1 MPGQILLFPSAEAPA
16 GYPIV
21 PRALPF
27 SLSPASLRYKE
38 AFAEEREVL
47 LTNYPMVVV
56 KCFSR
61 RGNVLQIYGVWINE
75 K

>member
-1 MPGQILLFPSAEAPA
+1 MHGQTLLLSSAEAPA

-27 SLSPASLRYKE
+27 SLSPGSLRYKE
-38 AFAEEREVL
+38 AFADEREVL
-47 LTNYPMVVV
+47 LTNYPKVVV
-56 KCFSR
+56 KCLSR
-61 RGNVLQIYGVWINE
+61 RGNVLQIYGVWMNE

>member
-1 MPGQILLFPSAEAPA
+1 MPGQTLLFPSAEASA

-27 SLSPASLRYKE
+27 SLSPGSLRYKE

-61 RGNVLQIYGVWINE
+61 RGNVLQIYVVWMNE

>member
-38 AFAEEREVL
+38 ALAEEREIL

-56 KCFSR
+56 KCLSR

>member
-1 MPGQILLFPSAEAPA
+1 MPSQILLFSSAEAPA

-27 SLSPASLRYKE
+27 YLSPASLRYKE
-38 AFAEEREVL
+38 AFADEREIL

-56 KCFSR
+56 KCLSR
-61 RGNVLQIYGVWINE
+61 RRNVLEIYGVWINE

>member
-1 MPGQILLFPSAEAPA
+1 MPGQILLFSSAEAPA
-16 GYPIV
+16 GYPNV

-38 AFAEEREVL
+38 AFADEREIL
-47 LTNYPMVVV
+47 LTNYPKVVV
-56 KCFSR
+56 KCLSR
-61 RGNVLQIYGVWINE
+61 RRNVLEIYGVWINE